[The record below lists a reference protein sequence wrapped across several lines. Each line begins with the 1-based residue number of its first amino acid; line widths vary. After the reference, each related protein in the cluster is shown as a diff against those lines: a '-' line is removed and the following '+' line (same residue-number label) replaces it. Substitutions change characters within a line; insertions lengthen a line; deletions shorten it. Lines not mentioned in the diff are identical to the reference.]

1 MKDRLTLTNVLTS
14 PATSAT
20 ALHVA
25 VLDHLGL
32 EIYEWDPAT
41 LWMEINS
48 ALHLELPEQNQDKLQ
63 AIIAAVS
70 TDQFYA
76 QTEGFYHIAHAL
88 LDGDGGFQ
96 VFDPLTLGE
105 ALWAIYEVALNR
117 DAEKFSPSILSFI
130 QHLVKQEGQSSAP
143 EAFLKSQGDPEA
155 SEDPN
160 SQLDRFLNDRAAKV
174 RGELIQ
180 LKGVIPDLP
189 SVESVLTPVLK
200 GK

>member
-1 MKDRLTLTNVLTS
+1 MKDRLALTNVLTS

-25 VLDHLGL
+25 ALDHLGL
-32 EIYEWDPAT
+32 GIYEWDPAT

-48 ALHLELPEQNQDKLQ
+48 ELHLELPEQNQDKLQ
-63 AIIAAVS
+63 AIITAVS

-76 QTEGFYHIAHAL
+76 QMEGFYPIAHTL

-117 DAEKFSPSILSFI
+117 DPEKFSPSILSYI
-130 QHLVKQEGQSSAP
+130 QHLVKEEGQSAAP
-143 EAFLKSQGDPEA
+143 EAFLKSQGDTEA
-155 SEDPN
+155 SDDPN